1 MITAASVAVAV
12 ERVGMACTWPDS
24 RSTSFWIMSKPAA
37 DGHCR
42 QPGDPIHPDHP
53 TAPRWQRQGMEE
65 PARAAMLSFGALAR
79 LARAQVLSDV
89 AILAHPEGKEPDQRP
104 RLGTPKM
111 PPSGPSWQSRSTCA
125 RNLPPAGMQWRSA
138 APCLRRQRRPQ
149 RTRNVQPFR
158 VCAGSVTGAPCRST
172 SLPSAAAAP
181 RRILRDPV
189 FRPLRLEPRH
199 RPAVC
204 PQVELRKS
212 VQSPAGR
219 APRCREGSV
228 GTPVGRG
235 PLPVW
240 CSSARPPS
248 ACDSRTPP
256 PAPSLANFNRQII
269 F

>member
-1 MITAASVAVAV
+1 MRWHVWH
-12 ERVGMACTWPDS
+12 ERRYSATSQSWPTQKA
-24 RSTSFWIMSKPAA
+24 RSLTS
-37 DGHCR
+37 
-42 QPGDPIHPDHP
+42 DPV
-53 TAPRWQRQGMEE
+53 
-65 PARAAMLSFGALAR
+65 LAR
-79 LARAQVLSDV
+79 PKCPQAGRHGSRGAPVRATCHQRGCNGG
-89 AILAHPEGKEPDQRP
+89 PQRP
-104 RLGTPKM
+104 VCGGRG
-111 PPSGPSWQSRSTCA
+111 G
-125 RNLPPAGMQWRSA
+125 RNALE
-138 APCLRRQRRPQ
+138 
-149 RTRNVQPFR
+149 TFFR
-158 VCAGSVTGAPCRST
+158 VCAGSVTGAPCRLT